1 MTTSKSQN
9 KHSKYTSQVRNSN
22 HKEVVVAKQKPKR
35 KRKLAGVKI
44 NLNQSKFEVIRR
56 IAWEKQYGF
65 GWKEETTN
73 SELVSTSKVTLLLLA
88 SNNWDLYWADNG
100 VSTRFFQ
107 QMRMHQVWN
116 HFPGMN
122 LITRKNTLAKTLKDI
137 QKIEGNQDEYDF
149 IPRTWILPNE
159 AYELHE
165 FTRMMKI
172 KKKAT
177 NPLFIVKPE
186 AGAQGNGIYLTRKVS
201 DIPKTK

>member
-1 MTTSKSQN
+1 
-9 KHSKYTSQVRNSN
+9 
-22 HKEVVVAKQKPKR
+22 
-35 KRKLAGVKI
+35 
-44 NLNQSKFEVIRR
+44 
-56 IAWEKQYGF
+56 
-65 GWKEETTN
+65 
-73 SELVSTSKVTLLLLA
+73 
-88 SNNWDLYWADNG
+88 
-100 VSTRFFQ
+100 
-107 QMRMHQVWN
+107 
-116 HFPGMN
+116 MN

-137 QKIEGNQDEYDF
+137 QKIEGKQDEYDF
-149 IPRTWILPNE
+149 IPRTWLLPNE